1 MTVTLTPQPQL
12 RRLRSL
18 PFWQKRFLRRVQAGE
33 KEAKP
38 RTSRTIYLL
47 GSGGNGTIY
56 DNDKI
61 KKYCIYVS
69 KAKSQNYLSAR
80 LSYHRIH
87 HLLATIEPLQ
97 STG

>member
-1 MTVTLTPQPQL
+1 MTVTLTQHPQL

-33 KEAKP
+33 EEAKP

-47 GSGGNGTIY
+47 ASGGNGTIY

-61 KKYCIYVS
+61 KFFFTYGSVS
-69 KAKSQNYLSAR
+69 AGREKRPFNVLFF
-80 LSYHRIH
+80 
-87 HLLATIEPLQ
+87 
-97 STG
+97 

>member
-18 PFWQKRFLRRVQAGE
+18 PFWQKRFLRRAGG

-47 GSGGNGTIY
+47 GSGGTIY
-56 DNDKI
+56 DNDDI
-61 KKYCIYVS
+61 KEIL
-69 KAKSQNYLSAR
+69 NM
-80 LSYHRIH
+80 
-87 HLLATIEPLQ
+87 
-97 STG
+97 